1 METNS
6 VPLASFLLPETYFMH
21 CSLFSELFL
30 FWLDI
35 SQNSVFLGPFQTS
48 RHPFT
53 SSHPLSRFPGPL
65 RVGLSM
71 CSRVCYW
78 LQVWLLAHK
87 LRCVRNTAFIFSKSA
102 KIQLW
107 FLISSDHLEI
117 QSAILGVPG
126 QEGPRV
132 LGAQELWGGLS
143 SHGQWSPLVRAACPP
158 FMVLLPVWWLC
169 LFVLHWEYR
178 DSVEAGPPLHR
189 GILSEF
195 LHSLPK

>member
-1 METNS
+1 MGKGKDPIPRAQLRDKAWGSVWDFSHESLLQARYVETSS
-6 VPLASFLLPETYFMH
+6 VPLASFLLPETYFMRS
-21 CSLFSELFL
+21 SLFSELFL
-30 FWLDI
+30 FWLDM

-117 QSAILGVPG
+117 QSALLGVPG
-126 QEGPRV
+126 QEGTGT
-132 LGAQELWGGLS
+132 LG
-143 SHGQWSPLVRAACPP
+143 RT
-158 FMVLLPVWWLC
+158 F
-169 LFVLHWEYR
+169 
-178 DSVEAGPPLHR
+178 
-189 GILSEF
+189 
-195 LHSLPK
+195 